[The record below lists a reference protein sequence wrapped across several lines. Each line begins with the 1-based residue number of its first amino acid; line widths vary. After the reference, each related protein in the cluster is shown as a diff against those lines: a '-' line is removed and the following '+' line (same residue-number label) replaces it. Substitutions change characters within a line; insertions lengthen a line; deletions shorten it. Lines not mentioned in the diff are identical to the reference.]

1 MSNRTPKEAL
11 REIRNRIVYMY
22 GNIDG
27 TFNPPALK
35 EVCEIADD
43 AISSPITEKSS
54 AVGNAAALREAVIKA
69 LTLLNVCDWPSGVS
83 LDGVCEVIHEID
95 SVLDKPPRQCD
106 VGTAEEQMERFREF
120 CRQEKCGRY
129 RCRSG
134 CKAIC
139 IERCAIDWAQTPY
152 EAQEGADK

>member
-54 AVGNAAALREAVIKA
+54 AVGNAAALREALTEIRDTIMNGGFDGRSPAHFVNICDAA
-69 LTLLNVCDWPSGVS
+69 LSAPARN
-83 LDGVCEVIHEID
+83 
-95 SVLDKPPRQCD
+95 CD
-106 VGTAEEQMERFREF
+106 VGTAEEQSKRFREF
-120 CRQEKCGRY
+120 CQDEKCGRY
-129 RCRSG
+129 RCGCG
-134 CKAIC
+134 CKATC